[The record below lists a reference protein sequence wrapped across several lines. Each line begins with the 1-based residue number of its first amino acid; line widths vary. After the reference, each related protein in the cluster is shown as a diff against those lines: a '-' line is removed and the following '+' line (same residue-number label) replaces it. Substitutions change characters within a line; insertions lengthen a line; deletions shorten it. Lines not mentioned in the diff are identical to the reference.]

1 MPKVI
6 KKNENEISEMEPK
19 KEKLSHSVG
28 VNLGM
33 KIQQFGNFYE
43 MMHALSVLNPT
54 TILKKEKGAVL
65 DSERKQA
72 VEFCK
77 DLLVVLVKSYDVL
90 RKMLEEEYRE
100 KSWLNF
106 DDEEAEH
113 KHQSEKR
120 DYFTTVLRR
129 LGCAPMA
136 VRINEGG
143 LTHYCNTWM
152 DENEFNTE
160 LFKDEENVVFG
171 EGEFATPAKTITRL
185 MCNDDRIFREGVDYD
200 LNPNTGYQSA
210 KNWLKTHG
218 VTNLNEYYQHLQ
230 TRIEKQEAAKIK
242 SDNIDVDKGTGI
254 IM

>member
-1 MPKVI
+1 MPKTI
-6 KKNENEISEMEPK
+6 IKNENEIFEMEPK
-19 KEKLSHSVG
+19 KEKLSHSVEIDQG
-28 VNLGM
+28 I
-33 KIQQFGNFYE
+33 KIQQFGNFNE
-43 MMHALSVLNPT
+43 MIHALSILNPT

-77 DLLVVLVKSYDVL
+77 DLLVVLVKSHDVL
-90 RKMLEEEYRE
+90 RKMLEEEYSE
-100 KSWLNF
+100 KSWSNF

-113 KHQSEKR
+113 KYQSEKR
-120 DYFTTVLRR
+120 KYFTSVLRK

-136 VRINEGG
+136 VNINQEMFS
-143 LTHYCNTWM
+143 YNCNTWM
-152 DENEFNTE
+152 DENEFNTK
-160 LFKDEENVVFG
+160 LFKNEEEAVSVKG
-171 EGEFATPAKTITRL
+171 ELATPAKTITRL
-185 MCNDDRIFREGVDYD
+185 MCNDDRIFREGVDDD

-242 SDNIDVDKGTGI
+242 SDNIVVDKGLEL
-254 IM
+254 